1 MNKITTLSEYKLH
14 KNKLNRESY
23 HKRKV
28 LVKNARDVNG
38 ELIYKPKIK
47 KEKILQ
53 ILSLKELKRKNQMIV
68 LLIIHS
74 IHLTFIL

>member
-23 HKRKV
+23 HKRRA

-47 KEKILQ
+47 KEKNTTDT
-53 ILSLKELKRKNQMIV
+53 KPKRTKKKKPND
-68 LLIIHS
+68 S
-74 IHLTFIL
+74 ATNNPFYSF

>member
-23 HKRKV
+23 HKRKD
-28 LVKNARDVNG
+28 LLKNARNASG

-47 KEKILQ
+47 KEKNTTDI
-53 ILSLKELKRKNQMIV
+53 KPKRIRKKKPND
-68 LLIIHS
+68 S
-74 IHLTFIL
+74 ATNNPFYSF

>member
-23 HKRKV
+23 HKRKA

-47 KEKILQ
+47 KERSNKDI
-53 ILSLKELKRKNQMIV
+53 EPKRIKKKKPKKDSENP
-68 LLIIHS
+68 
-74 IHLTFIL
+74 FY